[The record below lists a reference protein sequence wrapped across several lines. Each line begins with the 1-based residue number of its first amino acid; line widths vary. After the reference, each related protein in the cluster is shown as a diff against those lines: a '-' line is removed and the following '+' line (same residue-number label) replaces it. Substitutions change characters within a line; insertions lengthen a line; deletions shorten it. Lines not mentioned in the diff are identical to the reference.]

1 VHVLKRTAV
10 LGAIVTSSFVAAA
23 LASATP
29 AQASTANGCTYPR
42 VCFYKTGTDWDNN
55 HPTAA
60 YQDYGD
66 QPLTTTAQGSYYVYN
81 TRNDDRAIIT
91 YKTGAGTTHTLC
103 VNPNHGTDIGDYG
116 FATRINIQTTAS
128 C

>member
-1 VHVLKRTAV
+1 MLKRTAV
-10 LGAIVTSSFVAAA
+10 LGALLTSSFVAAA
-23 LASATP
+23 LASASP
-29 AQASTANGCTYPR
+29 AQATTANGCTYPR
-42 VCFYKTGTDWDNN
+42 VCFYKTSTDWDNN

-66 QPLTTTAQGSYYVYN
+66 QALTTTARGSYYVYN

-91 YKTGAGTTHTLC
+91 YTTGSGATRTKC
-103 VNPNHGTDIGDYG
+103 VNPNRAAAIGEDG